1 MDNLI
6 KSVYKYDLSGNDVE
20 YLTRGKSKVILYDN
34 LKPSDNIIDL
44 IGPTNQ
50 VLLLF
55 PTQQNSPNGHWL
67 SIRFVPS
74 LNLIS
79 YFDSYGLSPS
89 AEIQYSNNKLVKQN
103 LLGGLINKAIKQ
115 GYRFEFNPYRFQLMA
130 NGINVCGRFASIR
143 NRFWYLNIEQFKKLF
158 MNQKQSPDYL
168 ISIMTFLSLNGDE
181 REEQSLIDQLS

>member
-1 MDNLI
+1 MDKLI
-6 KSVYKYDLSGNDVE
+6 KSVYKYDLSGNDVQ

-34 LKPSDNIIDL
+34 LKPSDNIVDL

-55 PTQQNSPNGHWL
+55 PTQQGSPDGHWL
-67 SIRFVPS
+67 SIRYLPDKKM
-74 LNLIS
+74 IS

-89 AEIQYSNNKLVKQN
+89 AEIQYSNNIKVKQN
-103 LLGGLINKAIKQ
+103 ILGGLINKAILN

-143 NRFWYLNIEQFKKLF
+143 NRFWYLDMEQFKKLF
-158 MNQKQSPDYL
+158 MNQRQSPDYL
-168 ISIMTFLSLNGDE
+168 ISIMSFLSLNGDE
-181 REEQSLIDQLS
+181 REERNIIEQLN

>member
-34 LKPSDNIIDL
+34 IKPSDNIIDL

-67 SIRFVPS
+67 SITYNELTKTIRH
-74 LNLIS
+74 
-79 YFDSYGLSPS
+79 FDSYALSPS

-103 LLGGLINKAIKQ
+103 LLGRLYAKAQLQ
-115 GYRFEFNPYRFQLMA
+115 GYKFEYNTHKLQIMSPGNNQ
-130 NGINVCGRFASIR
+130 CGRWSSLR
-143 NRFWYLNIEQFKKLF
+143 NRFAYLSTDQFAKLF
-158 MNQKQSPDYL
+158 LNQKETPDYL
-168 ISIMTFLSLNGDE
+168 CTILTFLSLNGDS
-181 REEQSLIDQLS
+181 RVEQEIIEQLS